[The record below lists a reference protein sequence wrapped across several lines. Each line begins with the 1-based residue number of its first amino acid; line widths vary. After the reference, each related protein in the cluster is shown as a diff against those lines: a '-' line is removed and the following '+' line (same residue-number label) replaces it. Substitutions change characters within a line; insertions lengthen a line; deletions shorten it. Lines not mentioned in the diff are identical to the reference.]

1 MRRHLVLGSLIA
13 LAALLAAACG
23 TAVTGNSSNSG
34 PIKVG
39 VQGPFTGASADPGI
53 AIKNAATLAM
63 QNINSSG
70 GINGRKIEVMPT
82 DDACDAQ
89 QGVQSVE
96 QLMTQGVVAFV
107 GGYCSGASIPESDI
121 IHRTHDLPFITAAS
135 SNPKFTEQGYNDVYR
150 MVSRD
155 DEEAPAT
162 IDFFHSFL
170 HVNKVAILD
179 DNTTYALGLADSA
192 KQTAQQ
198 LGMTVTYLDAI
209 VPGQQDYSAA
219 LEKVA
224 TTHPDLLYYTGYYPE
239 FGVLAK
245 EYASL
250 APSYKLD
257 GDSACVDP
265 SVLKVAG
272 TALNNP
278 GITWTTLPTTEFIH
292 NSKND
297 SFTSKYE
304 KEFGGPP
311 GDYSS
316 YEYDGMMALAQAL
329 KNDGGKTDAKDLNSA
344 LHKVKVE
351 GITGTVHF
359 NKQGDRPTPEFLAV
373 KSSGNPPEF
382 TPFALRE
389 SGTWKK
395 VSA

>member
-1 MRRHLVLGSLIA
+1 MRRHLVLGALVA

-23 TAVTGNSSNSG
+23 SAVTGNSSNSG

-53 AIKNAATLAM
+53 AIKNAATLAA
-63 QNINSSG
+63 QNINSNG
-70 GINGRKIEVMPT
+70 GINGRKIQLMPT

-89 QGVQSVE
+89 QGVQAVE

-107 GGYCSGASIPESDI
+107 GGYCSGSSIPESDI
-121 IHRTHDLPFITAAS
+121 IHRTKDIPFITAAS

-150 MVSRD
+150 MVARD

-162 IDFFHSFL
+162 MNFFHSYL
-170 HVNKVAILD
+170 HLNKIAILD
-179 DNTTYALGLADSA
+179 DNTTYALGLANSA
-192 KQTAQQ
+192 KQTAQS
-198 LGMTVTYLDAI
+198 LGMTVTYFDAL
-209 VPGQQDYSAA
+209 VPGQQDYSAF
-219 LEKVA
+219 LTKVA

-250 APSYKLD
+250 SPSYKLD

-272 TALNNP
+272 SALENA
-278 GITWTTLPTTEFIH
+278 GISWTTLPTTEFIH
-292 NSKND
+292 NAKND
-297 SFTSKYE
+297 TFTSKY
-304 KEFGGPP
+304 KKDFGGVP

-329 KNDGGKTDAKDLNSA
+329 KNDGGKTDPKDLNAA
-344 LHKVKVE
+344 LHKVKIQ

-359 NKQGDRPTPEFLAV
+359 NAQGDRPAPEFLAV
-373 KSSGNPPEF
+373 KAAGNPPAF
-382 TPFALRE
+382 TPFALRQA
-389 SGTWKK
+389 GVWKK
-395 VSA
+395 TT